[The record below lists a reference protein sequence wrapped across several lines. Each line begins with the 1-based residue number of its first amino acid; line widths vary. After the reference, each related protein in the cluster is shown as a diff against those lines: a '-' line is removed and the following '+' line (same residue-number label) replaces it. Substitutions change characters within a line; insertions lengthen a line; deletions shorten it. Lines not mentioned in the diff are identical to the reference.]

1 MHLLTFSL
9 GFCVHL
15 FYMREEEN
23 SAIYNRDVI
32 LLLLLLERYR
42 ENGMLQE
49 KKPRLIKGELLQECN
64 VQMGC
69 FYGKQGK
76 KLFQ

>member
-1 MHLLTFSL
+1 
-9 GFCVHL
+9 
-15 FYMREEEN
+15 MREEEN

-32 LLLLLLERYR
+32 ILLLLLERYR

-49 KKPRLIKGELLQECN
+49 KTREIKGELLQECN

-69 FYGKQGK
+69 F
-76 KLFQ
+76 